1 MCDCNDYLTM
11 IAQLQDRMNTVEAEL
26 APLSSGHPLL
36 ALHDAGDI
44 AAFDTV
50 TGFGSGTWTGWGIAN
65 GNTYVI
71 GSVTVITQDMRD
83 NVPVGSGLTY
93 TTGQLLGA
101 SSVTLVTSEI
111 PTHLHPVTDPGH
123 VHTATSAAHTHAVTD
138 PGHLHASTQAAHSH
152 TITTDTQG
160 NHTHVTSIGG
170 TGSIL
175 TPSAATNAGLLAGG
189 FSADTLADNGAHIHS
204 GTTNTATPV
213 ITVASASTGIT
224 TGNTGGSLG
233 HNNMQPSRG
242 TFWVQK
248 IS

>member
-50 TGFGSGTWTGWGIAN
+50 TGFGSGTWAGWGIAN

-111 PTHLHPVTDPGH
+111 PIHLHPVTDPGH
-123 VHTATSAAHTHAVTD
+123 IHT
-138 PGHLHASTQAAHSH
+138 STQAAHSH
-152 TITTDTQG
+152 TITTDSQG
-160 NHTHVTSIGG
+160 LHTHITSIGG
-170 TGSIL
+170 TGGIL
-175 TPSAATNAGLLAGG
+175 TPSATTNAGLLAGG
-189 FSADTLADNGAHIHS
+189 FSADTLASNGAHIHS